1 MLSEKIYWII
11 LIVAF
16 AGFALSIWLVLI
28 PYEVV
33 EYNLGVNLFTSS
45 IFMVLTVIFLSL
57 LANLRE
63 RREWK
68 NVETWVKRKMGEQL
82 YYLFNILARV
92 IYPKQFS
99 PDPPKEQMLTI
110 LKALNEMKEATL
122 TEYAYNYFPKP
133 LDDLSVYQ
141 LDVLFRFKR
150 YLSDLETKYFRFF
163 KSEICLSLM
172 EIQTLLNS
180 IEADFSLVKRFEG
193 SQNVVEKSMSESIL
207 RIMKEIYKLHKMGIE
222 IYPKQIIGKR
232 EEK

>member
-1 MLSEKIYWII
+1 M
-11 LIVAF
+11 
-16 AGFALSIWLVLI
+16 
-28 PYEVV
+28 
-33 EYNLGVNLFTSS
+33 
-45 IFMVLTVIFLSL
+45 
-57 LANLRE
+57 
-63 RREWK
+63 
-68 NVETWVKRKMGEQL
+68 
-82 YYLFNILARV
+82 
-92 IYPKQFS
+92 
-99 PDPPKEQMLTI
+99 TI

-222 IYPKQIIGKR
+222 IRRKKKSER
-232 EEK
+232 

>member
-82 YYLFNILARV
+82 YYLFNILARF

-99 PDPPKEQMLTI
+99 PDP
-110 LKALNEMKEATL
+110 LKN
-122 TEYAYNYFPKP
+122 
-133 LDDLSVYQ
+133 
-141 LDVLFRFKR
+141 R
-150 YLSDLETKYFRFF
+150 
-163 KSEICLSLM
+163 C
-172 EIQTLLNS
+172 
-180 IEADFSLVKRFEG
+180 
-193 SQNVVEKSMSESIL
+193 
-207 RIMKEIYKLHKMGIE
+207 
-222 IYPKQIIGKR
+222 
-232 EEK
+232 